1 MAQPDRVA
9 VAQPEATLGNRAAV
23 DGGFVRAR
31 RRMVERDLVTRG
43 VRDARVLA
51 AMAAVPRER
60 FVDPHHA
67 AEAYADR
74 PLPIGSGQT
83 ISQPLIVAMMAEA
96 LTLGPTD
103 RVLEV
108 GTGSGYAAAVLSL
121 LAAEVH
127 TVERHADLA
136 EPAARRLA
144 ELGYRRVHVH
154 TGDGTQGWP
163 PAAPYDAVLVS
174 AGAAH
179 LPEPL
184 VDSTGG
190 GGAARRAP
198 RQRRGLAAAVP
209 PAPAEAGPLGP
220 RRPRRRPLRPARGR
234 RPRAPGRARGGD
246 GALEL
251 TFGHA
256 LAAGQHR

>member
-1 MAQPDRVA
+1 MAQPDRAA
-9 VAQPEATLGNRAAV
+9 VAQPEATLDNRATV

-144 ELGYRRVHVH
+144 ELGYRRVRVH

-184 VDSTGG
+184 VAQLVVGGRLVVPLDSAEGWQRLYRLRRLKPGRWARDDLGG
-190 GGAARRAP
+190 VRF
-198 RQRRGLAAAVP
+198 VP
-209 PAPAEAGPLGP
+209 LVGAGPGP
-220 RRPRRRPLRPARGR
+220 RARPEVGMARWS
-234 RPRAPGRARGGD
+234 
-246 GALEL
+246 
-251 TFGHA
+251 
-256 LAAGQHR
+256 